1 MLIVSKYTVY
11 KNKKY
16 IIFLTK
22 FADQKFDMEYF
33 GLDNREQAMMDFY
46 RENYN
51 VFEKIESILK
61 DALNKAIEKKGINI
75 IALESR
81 IKTEK
86 SLAGKLS
93 IKGSKYHSIL
103 DITDIVGARIIT
115 FFNDEVDTISALV
128 DKTFVID
135 WQNSVDKR
143 KMHELDS
150 FGYNSLHFICSI
162 PKSLYYDP
170 ECPLINEIR
179 FELQMRTALQHVWA
193 NMYHDTGYKSGI
205 EVPPEYLRSLNRLAG
220 MLELADEQFSNIRSN
235 ISNYRH
241 RVKALVRDGKLDDVL
256 LDGDSFHSF
265 LEQKPFDKLND
276 RIARINQAEIV
287 PASPVPYLKI
297 FKDFRFRTLGELS
310 RFIGENSEDAFQL
323 ALYQLANTDMD
334 IISSTIGV
342 QNLCIVH
349 ILKCGMGVDGLK
361 RMFDILGGVNDYNQE
376 RAERVMKAA
385 SKLAFLNR

>member
-1 MLIVSKYTVY
+1 
-11 KNKKY
+11 
-16 IIFLTK
+16 
-22 FADQKFDMEYF
+22 MEYF
-33 GLDNREQAMMDFY
+33 GLDQRELAMIDFY
-46 RENYN
+46 RENRHI
-51 VFEKIESILK
+51 FEKIESIVKDSLK
-61 DALNKAIEKKGINI
+61 KAIERKGINI

-81 IKTEK
+81 IKTEA

-93 IKGSKYHSIL
+93 LKGTKYKSVL

-128 DKTFVID
+128 DKTFAID

-162 PKSLYYDP
+162 PKTLYFDP
-170 ECPLINEIR
+170 QCPLINEIR

-241 RVKALVRDGKLDDVL
+241 KVKALVRDGKLEDVL
-256 LDGDSFHSF
+256 LDGDSFRSF
-265 LEQKPFDKLND
+265 LDQKPFDKLND
-276 RIARINQAEIV
+276 RIARINQAEVV
-287 PASPVPYLKI
+287 PASLVPYLKI
-297 FKDFRFRTLGELS
+297 FKDFRLRTLGELS
-310 RFIGENSEDAFQL
+310 RFIKDNSDDAYQL
-323 ALYQLANTDMD
+323 ALYQLATTDID
-334 IISSTIGV
+334 IISSAIGV

-349 ILKCGMGVDGLK
+349 ILKSGMGVEGLK
-361 RMFDILGGVNDYNQE
+361 RMFDTLGGVNDYNLL
-376 RAERVMKAA
+376 RAQRVMDAA